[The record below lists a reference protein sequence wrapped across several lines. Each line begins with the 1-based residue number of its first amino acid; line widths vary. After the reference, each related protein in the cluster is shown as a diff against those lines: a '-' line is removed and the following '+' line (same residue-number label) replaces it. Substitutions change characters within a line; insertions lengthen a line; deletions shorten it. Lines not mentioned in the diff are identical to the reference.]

1 MAEAVARALPLVGQG
16 QITTLASREPGG
28 SSQTPTVYPTHP
40 NLQDP
45 QTSQTSLHLG
55 YVFAFNVNKVHHGV
69 GINRCC

>member
-16 QITTLASREPGG
+16 QITTLASHEPGG
-28 SSQTPTVYPTHP
+28 SSQTPRVYPTHP

-55 YVFAFNVNKVHHGV
+55 YVSAFNANKVHHGW
-69 GINRCC
+69 N